1 MDGWMDVSQTVTPP
15 RAPGGANNVCRL
27 WTIENTSSNTFFFE
41 MQQLK
46 KLSAQKLL
54 LQKMA
59 QKQKEQQQKCVES
72 VQNLIISNMINLCIL
87 YFYQYPTIYAY
98 NMFN

>member
-1 MDGWMDVSQTVTPP
+1 MF
-15 RAPGGANNVCRL
+15 AIL
-27 WTIENTSSNTFFFE
+27 WTIENTSSNKFFFV

-46 KLSAQKLL
+46 KLSAEKLL

-59 QKQKEQQQKCVES
+59 QKLDES
-72 VQNLIISNMINLCIL
+72 VQNLIISNMINRGIF

-98 NMFN
+98 NIFNWKWAVNFEVQFYSFRV

>member
-1 MDGWMDVSQTVTPP
+1 MDNRKYIIKHILLWNAAVEKAKRSK
-15 RAPGGANNVCRL
+15 APAA
-27 WTIENTSSNTFFFE
+27 E
-41 MQQLK
+41 
-46 KLSAQKLL
+46 
-54 LQKMA
+54 MA

-98 NMFN
+98 NMFNWTWAVYFEVQFHSFRV

>member
-1 MDGWMDVSQTVTPP
+1 MEN
-15 RAPGGANNVCRL
+15 RKIVCHL